1 MAKPKKSPYHHLI
14 PEIRDQ
20 RRRRVWYTL
29 LTVCIAV
36 FVSIWVAYRKQQHR
50 FGTQSGA
57 EGVPTS
63 IVIER
68 ATQGG
73 SSVAP
78 PR

>member
-29 LTVCIAV
+29 LAVSLAV
-36 FVSIWVAYRKQQHR
+36 FVSIWITYRKQQRR
-50 FGTQSGA
+50 FGATTGDSG
-57 EGVPTS
+57 VSTTK
-63 IVIER
+63 VIER

-73 SSVAP
+73 SPGAAP
-78 PR
+78 R

>member
-20 RRRRVWYTL
+20 RRRRLWYTL
-29 LTVCIAV
+29 LAVCISV
-36 FVSIWVAYRKQQHR
+36 FVAIGIAYRNQQRR
-50 FGTQSGA
+50 FGANTGA
-57 EGVPTS
+57 AGVPT
-63 IVIER
+63 IQVIER

-73 SSVAP
+73 PLAVP